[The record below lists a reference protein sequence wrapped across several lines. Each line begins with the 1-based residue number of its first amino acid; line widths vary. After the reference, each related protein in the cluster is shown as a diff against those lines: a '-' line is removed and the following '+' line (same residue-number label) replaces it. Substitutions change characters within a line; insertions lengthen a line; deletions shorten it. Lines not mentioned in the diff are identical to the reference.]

1 VAVMGTR
8 LPRGNGSRVGRTRG
22 KFTQFRRLD
31 ALRDL
36 FESQPL
42 GFTLADL
49 AATLRISERSVRRY
63 LREMT
68 EPLQLEFVEPVPG
81 GARVWRMKPGERA
94 RAIVLRRAQAQA
106 LLATRALFEPTRG
119 SAFFDEVALALG
131 ELRKLTQRPAPRGAG
146 KAADPDATLHERVV
160 FLGTPGRIPPSR
172 AEEIDVAIQALTS
185 ARSLTLQRRSQAA
198 RSVFFPYGVVFDRGN
213 LVLVGWLEESR
224 SVVVLPL
231 EATSKLELG
240 EKKFRVPESF
250 ELSQYLHGDLGVAAP
265 AKARLLVE
273 FDARVADVV
282 RARKVHP
289 AQRVA
294 VAPDGRVRV
303 SAPLGDRERA
313 RAWVLG
319 FGDAAKV
326 VEPAELAAD
335 LRETLLAAAA
345 KYT

>member
-1 VAVMGTR
+1 MALTGTR

-36 FESQPL
+36 FENQPL
-42 GFTLADL
+42 GLTLAEL
-49 AATLRISERSVRRY
+49 AVTLRISERSVRRY
-63 LREMT
+63 LREMR

-94 RAIVLRRAQAQA
+94 RSIVLRRAQAQA
-106 LLATRALFEPTRG
+106 LLATRTLFEPTKG

-131 ELRKLTQRPAPRGAG
+131 ELRKLTQRPAPRGAS

-160 FLGTPGRIPPSR
+160 FLAPPGRIPPSR

-185 ARSLTLQRRSQAA
+185 ARALTLQRRGDAS
-198 RSVFFPYGVVFDRGN
+198 RSVFFPYGVVFDRGS

-224 SVVVLPL
+224 GVVVLPL

-240 EKKFRVPESF
+240 ERKFQVPDSF
-250 ELSQYLHGDLGVAAP
+250 ELSAYLHGDLGVAAP
-265 AKARLLVE
+265 SKARLLVE

-294 VAPDGRVRV
+294 VASDGRVRV

-326 VEPAELAAD
+326 VEPADLAD
-335 LRETLLAAAA
+335 ELRETLLAAAA